1 MREERLLEQIWGD
14 AIEYRAPADM
24 SPLAKLLS
32 ALLTVPT
39 VALVSHAGVARAHAL
54 MESAELLPGASLGDV
69 LVEELGIDIPHDA
82 VVLIEPVAS
91 AEAEE
96 VSGNALGQDLG
107 HILIELAST
116 GHSPL
121 IRPEAFAVAGAETGR
136 AASRPIARDFTR
148 IVTDIDR
155 RPYQEELRAQ

>member
-1 MREERLLEQIWGD
+1 
-14 AIEYRAPADM
+14 
-24 SPLAKLLS
+24 
-32 ALLTVPT
+32 
-39 VALVSHAGVARAHAL
+39 

-69 LVEELGIDIPHDA
+69 LAEELGIDIPHDA

-96 VSGNALGQDLG
+96 ISGHALGQQLG
-107 HILIELAST
+107 HILVELAST

-121 IRPEAFAVAGAETGR
+121 IRPEAFAVTGAEPARVG
-136 AASRPIARDFTR
+136 SRPMVRDYVR

-155 RPYQEELRAQ
+155 RGFQEELRAQ

>member
-1 MREERLLEQIWGD
+1 MHEEILLEQIWGD
-14 AIEYRAPADM
+14 AIECRAPSDM

-39 VALVSHAGVARAHAL
+39 VALVSHAGGARAHAL

-69 LVEELGIDIPHDA
+69 LAEELGIDIPHDA

-96 VSGNALGQDLG
+96 ISGHALGQQLG
-107 HILIELAST
+107 HILVELAST

-121 IRPEAFAVAGAETGR
+121 IRPEAFAVTGAEPAR
-136 AASRPIARDFTR
+136 AGSRPMVRDYVR

-155 RPYQEELRAQ
+155 RAFQEELRAQ